1 MLEIIGWKR
10 IEVNRLMR
18 FGGVTDVNFQSIL
31 RRSFVWKPRAKFLD
45 AKYLDAHYPNH
56 AADGVFAEKPFGGVD
71 DLVRH
76 VVGRVA
82 DSSPPQG
89 HPPPRPRAGSP
100 IP

>member
-1 MLEIIGWKR
+1 M
-10 IEVNRLMR
+10 V
-18 FGGVTDVNFQSIL
+18 DVNFQSIL
-31 RRSFVWKPRAKFLD
+31 CRSFVWKPKAKFLD

-71 DLVRH
+71 DLVGH

-100 IP
+100 IA